1 MPTQIDYIYST
12 CTYVQHGVMLDP
24 NQSGTCP
31 TVIVVLSY
39 IYIYVEI
46 ERVGIEKKKTL
57 KLKANTKRC
66 NAVRPYGDE
75 PSTAMM
81 LRYLPPSI
89 ICFLVCLPIIYIF
102 LYVQM
107 RAGSSVSDLKG
118 VHLLAAI
125 YIYIRSNQNR
135 VIKYCGICKFYQ

>member
-1 MPTQIDYIYST
+1 MPTQIDNIYST

-39 IYIYVEI
+39 IYICGDRTCRYRE
-46 ERVGIEKKKTL
+46 KKTL

-89 ICFLVCLPIIYIF
+89 ICFLVCLPIIYICICIYASWVERQRF
-102 LYVQM
+102 
-107 RAGSSVSDLKG
+107 KG
-118 VHLLAAI
+118 GAFISGNL
-125 YIYIRSNQNR
+125 YIYTKQS
-135 VIKYCGICKFYQ
+135 KPGY